1 VGYCTVNDFEFDVPD
16 GVVTETCRTV
26 AVALALMLTVAVT
39 CVELATMLLTVIPVD
54 LLKFTDVVCAKFV
67 PVIVRVNVV
76 PRACCVG
83 DMPLMVGAGEEE
95 LITNTK

>member
-1 VGYCTVNDFEFDVPD
+1 VNDLLFDVPP

-54 LLKFTDVVCAKFV
+54 LLKFTDVVCDKFV
-67 PVIVRVNVV
+67 PVIVSVNVV
-76 PRACCVG
+76 PRACCDG

-95 LITNTK
+95 LIMNTK